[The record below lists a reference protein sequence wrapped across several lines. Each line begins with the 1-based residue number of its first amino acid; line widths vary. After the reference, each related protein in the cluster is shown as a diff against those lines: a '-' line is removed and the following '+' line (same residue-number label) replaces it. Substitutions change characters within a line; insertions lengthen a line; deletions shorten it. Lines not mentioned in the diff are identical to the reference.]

1 MREEGCADRQLQ
13 LAQNRVR
20 VCNTRHIACGF
31 YFARPVSPSAIRR
44 ILKTACHRLT
54 AADFR
59 VYDACLI
66 FPHFYEANFIH
77 SRTCPTLPRQR
88 NMHT

>member
-20 VCNTRHIACGF
+20 VCDTRHTAAGF
-31 YFARPVSPSAIRR
+31 TSPTGESSAIRN

-54 AADFR
+54 ASDFPF
-59 VYDACLI
+59 YDACLI
-66 FPHFYEANFIH
+66 FLDFYEANFIH
-77 SRTCPTLPRQR
+77 SKTCPTLPRQR